1 MVRKFGNCTGILFVH
16 LFQTALNR
24 AVLADMR
31 SNKEA
36 VQEAV
41 LAVELVQ
48 RLNLVGYNGEDKLG
62 FIKITVAL
70 PQLIAPAKRLL
81 EKDLV
86 YPPAGPHN
94 FQPFESNIDFDI
106 R

>member
-1 MVRKFGNCTGILFVH
+1 
-16 LFQTALNR
+16 
-24 AVLADMR
+24 MR

-36 VQEAV
+36 VREAV

-48 RLNLVGYNGEDKLG
+48 RLNLMGYNGEDKMS

-81 EKDLV
+81 EKDLI
-86 YPPAGPHN
+86 YPPAGSHS
-94 FQPFESNIDFDI
+94 FQAFESNIDFDI